1 MKRAS
6 FINILCVATLLLPV
20 TSQAADKTVWRDGIN
35 YISIKE
41 SPQLATEHPYK
52 IQADQLARIL
62 SQVNITQSDS
72 GSLLSLMNTK
82 SPNATPVFTDRE
94 IHVLAQRL
102 SQALNTVSSGE
113 IVTFSVS
120 DFRNA
125 YFGDKRL
132 SVSGS
137 VFVRNQHLNLLFGEV
152 HVDIQKK
159 YLRSG
164 ASVSNSRFASNAEIA
179 NFKLSTGH
187 TENEGSHDWSLA
199 VFPGAERVEQRH
211 DWIQISLNRD
221 YDYVRAEKAAS
232 LEERYLSEQQ
242 KQQETS
248 PELEERIRKLEA
260 AQSATAP
267 KAEVTEASD
276 SSMKSRLLQLRSLYE
291 QGAIPEA
298 LYLEKMRAI
307 INEL

>member
-20 TSQAADKTVWRDGIN
+20 TSQAAAKTVWRDGIN

-41 SPQLATEHPYK
+41 SPQLTTEHPYTIK
-52 IQADQLARIL
+52 ADQLARIL
-62 SQVNITQSDS
+62 SQVKITQSDS
-72 GSLLSLMNTK
+72 ESLLSLMNKKTQT
-82 SPNATPVFTDRE
+82 ATPVFTDRE
-94 IHVLAQRL
+94 IHVMAQRL
-102 SQALNTVSSGE
+102 SKTLTQASPGE
-113 IVTFSVS
+113 MVTFSVS

-137 VFVRNQHLNLLFGEV
+137 VFVSNQHLNLLFGEV

-179 NFKLSTGH
+179 NFKLNTGH
-187 TENEGSHDWSLA
+187 PEKEGSHDWSLA
-199 VFPGAERVEQRH
+199 VFPGAEKVKQRH
-211 DWIQISLNRD
+211 DWIKINLNRD
-221 YDYVRAEKAAS
+221 YDYVRTEKAGS

-260 AQSATAP
+260 AQSSTTP
-267 KAEVTEASD
+267 KAEVVKASD
-276 SSMKSRLLQLRSLYE
+276 TSMKNRLLQLRSLYE